1 MAKKVEEVNKR
12 ILEMLSEKRAKRQL
26 GNIPLVE
33 KILNKNRPPPLP
45 KLKGI

>member
-12 ILEMLSEKRAKRQL
+12 MLAMLSEKRVRRQL

-45 KLKGI
+45 KLKGL